1 MKRGEMAMKRVLAMV
16 AILGVLVVPV
26 LVSAEG
32 ETVIPPE
39 ANWTPTP
46 PTPPLVAVEQPR
58 TVSTP
63 HEQSDVRSPAAES
76 ARTGYLGNWDPDIAV
91 GD

>member
-1 MKRGEMAMKRVLAMV
+1 MKRVLAML

-39 ANWTPTP
+39 AKWTPTP

-58 TVSTP
+58 TASTP
-63 HEQSDVRSPAAES
+63 QEQTDVRPPAAAES
-76 ARTGYLGNWDPDIAV
+76 ARTGYLGNWDPDISV